1 MSRFQTQATVDNLS
15 KVLEFVDDELS
26 ANDCPPKVM
35 MQIDVAV
42 EEMYVNVANYAYKPG
57 TGSAEIEMDF
67 SSEDGGSV
75 TITIIDSG
83 EQFDPL
89 KKPDPDVTLSA
100 DEREIGGLGIFM
112 VKKSMDDV
120 RYEYR
125 NGQNRFT
132 MFKRFAVAG

>member
-1 MSRFQTQATVDNLS
+1 MKELKIKA
-15 KVLEFVDDELS
+15 VLENL
-26 ANDCPPKVM
+26 PKVTQFIDEQLESKGCNPAI
-35 MQIDVAV
+35 QIQMDVAV

-89 KKPDPDVTLSA
+89 KKPDPDVTLNA
-100 DEREIGGLGIFM
+100 EERQIGGLGIFM
-112 VKKSMDDV
+112 VKKSMDNV
-120 RYEYR
+120 EYEYKD
-125 NGQNRFT
+125 GQNILKIT
-132 MFKRFAVAG
+132 KYL